1 MNASLSK
8 PAAKHQKCA
17 HGPKRSIGE
26 CIFDTANILFILLLV
41 ATTVYPLLYTVFA
54 SFSDARSLLTHEGAL
69 LYPLG
74 PATLQGYILTLQNPN
89 ILQGFANTCSMV
101 ASGTAIGVMMT
112 MLGAYVVTRK
122 KFKLRGIMMKAI
134 LITMFFG
141 GGIIPTFFV
150 VRNVG
155 LYNSFWA
162 MIIPSALNTYNL
174 IILRTFFMSIP
185 DSLEESALLDGANDI
200 QVLFRIFLP
209 LSLPA
214 LAVIT
219 LYYAVDYW
227 NSWYPALLYI
237 RDRKLYP
244 LQMFLREVL
253 ILNENVDV
261 QSGKQMVSESYTREL
276 VKYCTVVVSTLPILV
291 VYPFLQKYF
300 VKGVMIGAVK
310 G

>member
-1 MNASLSK
+1 MKTDEISMK
-8 PAAKHQKCA
+8 KKK
-17 HGPKRSIGE
+17 KRSAGE
-26 CIFDTANILFILLLV
+26 RTFDCLNIFFILVLV
-41 ATTVYPLLYTVFA
+41 GVTIYPLLYTVFA
-54 SFSDARSLLTHEGAL
+54 SFSDARALLRHEGAL
-69 LYPLG
+69 LFPLG
-74 PATLQGYILTLQNPN
+74 PITLQGYFMTFSNPN
-89 ILQGFANTCSMV
+89 ILQGFINTVGMV
-101 ASGTAIGVMMT
+101 FSGTVIGVVMT

-134 LITMFFG
+134 LLTMFFS

-155 LYNSFWA
+155 LYNSFWS
-162 MIIPSALNTYNL
+162 MVIPSALNTYNL
-174 IILRTFFMSIP
+174 IILRTFFMGIP
-185 DSLEESALLDGANDI
+185 DSLEESAVLDGASDM

-237 RDRKLYP
+237 RERKLYP
-244 LQMFLREVL
+244 LQMFLRELL
-253 ILNENVDV
+253 ILNENVESA
-261 QSGKQMVSESYTREL
+261 SGKQMVSEVYTREL
-276 VKYCTVVVSTLPILV
+276 VKYCTVVVSTVPILI
-291 VYPFLQKYF
+291 VYPFLQRYF
-300 VKGVMIGAVK
+300 VKGVMIGAIK